1 MPQLIQFESLNS
13 IAYEQLEGLF
23 LVTYGPLQGK
33 YIFLNTI
40 YLSAAYLKKCSSV
53 LGYSYV
59 TSKSA
64 VLLIA
69 DKLDLNT
76 FIAPTGGYEVFK
88 NSASTVCNGK
98 AYLF

>member
-1 MPQLIQFESLNS
+1 MNQALTKDLTSYYITDDYYAVLIGDQKL
-13 IAYEQLEGLF
+13 A
-23 LVTYGPLQGK
+23 T
-33 YIFLNTI
+33 

-69 DKLDLNT
+69 EKLDLNT

-88 NSASTVCNGK
+88 KSANTVCRGK
-98 AYLF
+98 AYMF

>member
-1 MPQLIQFESLNS
+1 M
-13 IAYEQLEGLF
+13 
-23 LVTYGPLQGK
+23 LVTYGPLEGK
-33 YIFLNTI
+33 YLFFKTI

-59 TSKSA
+59 SSKSA

-69 DKLDLNT
+69 DKLDLNI

-88 NSASTVCNGK
+88 KSASTICKGK